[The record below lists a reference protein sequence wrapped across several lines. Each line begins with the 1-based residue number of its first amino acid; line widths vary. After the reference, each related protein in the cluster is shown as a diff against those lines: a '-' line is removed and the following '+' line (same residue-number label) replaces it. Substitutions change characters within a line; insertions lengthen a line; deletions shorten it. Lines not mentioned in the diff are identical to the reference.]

1 MTLRNVWAIEYTYQ
15 GEARSMLME
24 VGTDFGYSDVESFV
38 HPSIVARGYNLR
50 FLGEVAS
57 V

>member
-1 MTLRNVWAIEYTYQ
+1 MTLRNVWAVEYTYQ